1 MDFSQFRA
9 VYPRIRCKILHMIQA
24 RKKHAGSVRT
34 QASTIFPPTPH
45 LTAEKRLD
53 APTPMMVDEM
63 TWVVESGR
71 PILDATS
78 MTVAAAVSAA
88 NPWMGLN

>member
-1 MDFSQFRA
+1 LKSAHTAIYRKN
-9 VYPRIRCKILHMIQA
+9 RCNIVQIIQA
-24 RKKHAGSVRT
+24 RTIHAGIVIT
-34 QASTIFPPTPH
+34 QARIMLPPTPH
-45 LTAEKRLD
+45 LTADNLFE

>member
-1 MDFSQFRA
+1 M
-9 VYPRIRCKILHMIQA
+9 L
-24 RKKHAGSVRT
+24 
-34 QASTIFPPTPH
+34 PPTPH
-45 LTAEKRLD
+45 LTADNLFE

>member
-1 MDFSQFRA
+1 
-9 VYPRIRCKILHMIQA
+9 MIQA
-24 RKKHAGSVRT
+24 GIVITHART
-34 QASTIFPPTPH
+34 MFPPTPH
-45 LTAEKRLD
+45 LTAENLFD

-78 MTVAAAVSAA
+78 ITVAAAVSAA